1 MNTQELSNLL
11 CSQLCASAKVVE
23 WKSGIWRIQ
32 TPFLFPDGD
41 SYVLYIQQLPNGKFK
56 LSDMGNSLMHM
67 SYESDIQKLRDGTR
81 ARLLEQILAGSDVL
95 EDDGE
100 FYVETSLNE
109 IGSSIFQIGQALTK
123 VHDLSFLDRVR
134 GENTFYDDL
143 RALLHTCL
151 KEDQLHENYIVP
163 DIPRAKEYPV
173 DYHISGGSL
182 PVYLFGVPNK
192 DKAQLTTI
200 ILQYLNGAQ
209 CCFTSMIVFQDM
221 EKLSRPVVSRL
232 TNAANDQIASLDA
245 EQDLRRKINQKMVS
259 MG

>member
-11 CSQLCASAKVVE
+11 CSQLCATAKVAE
-23 WKSGIWRIQ
+23 WKSGVWRIQ

-41 SYVLYIQQLPNGKFK
+41 SYVLYIQQLPSGKFR
-56 LSDMGNSLMHM
+56 LSDMGNSLMRL

-81 ARLLEQILAGSDVL
+81 ARLLEQILAGSDVQ
-95 EDDGE
+95 EDEGE

-109 IGSSIFQIGQALTK
+109 IGGSIFQMGQALTR
-123 VHDLSFLDRVR
+123 VHDLSFLERVR
-134 GENTFYDDL
+134 SENTFYDDL
-143 RALLHTCL
+143 RSLLHGCL
-151 KEDQLHENYIVP
+151 KADQLHENYIVP
-163 DIPRAKEYPV
+163 EIPCAKDYPV